1 MLSLRTVRLLVD
13 GCRRAATVLYE
24 QHAFKQA
31 LAGGWVGGGGFG
43 VGRAGCFSKGTAGQ
57 ISALNDDP
65 HSSCNLVQ
73 SLLKI
78 GARCPREEKQIPK

>member
-1 MLSLRTVRLLVD
+1 MNSTLLNKHWQ
-13 GCRRAATVLYE
+13 G
-24 QHAFKQA
+24 
-31 LAGGWVGGGGFG
+31 GGGGFG

>member
-1 MLSLRTVRLLVD
+1 MSLRTVRLLVD
-13 GCRRAATVLYE
+13 GCRRAATVLDE

-31 LAGGWVGGGGFG
+31 LAGGGGEGFG